1 MNLRASSF
9 QDEWKVDMPSDL
21 LEGIRRFEERS
32 DTLGIMFRIA
42 RSKHEV
48 REHYRIYDTNS
59 FIADIGGYL
68 GLLLGHSLFGIY
80 WSVQHFIFARVAK
93 L

>member
-1 MNLRASSF
+1 
-9 QDEWKVDMPSDL
+9 MPSDL
-21 LEGIRRFEERS
+21 LDGIRRFEKRR
-32 DTLGIMFRIA
+32 DTFGLMFRIA

-48 REHYRIYDTNS
+48 REHYSIYDGNS

-80 WSVQHFIFARVAK
+80 WAVKDYIFFRLFNQK
-93 L
+93 GPTED

>member
-1 MNLRASSF
+1 
-9 QDEWKVDMPSDL
+9 MPSDL
-21 LEGIRRFEERS
+21 LDGIRRFERRR
-32 DTLGIMFRIA
+32 DTFGIMFSIA

-48 REHYRIYDTNS
+48 REHYSIYDRNS

-80 WSVQHFIFARVAK
+80 WAVKDYIFSRVARRR
-93 L
+93 

>member
-1 MNLRASSF
+1 
-9 QDEWKVDMPSDL
+9 MPSDL
-21 LEGIRRFEERS
+21 LHGVRRFEKKS
-32 DTLGIMFRIA
+32 DTFGIMFRIA

-48 REHYRIYDTNS
+48 REHYRIYDRNS

-80 WSVQHFIFARVAK
+80 CAVKDYICAGVTKVGLKKSVS
-93 L
+93 